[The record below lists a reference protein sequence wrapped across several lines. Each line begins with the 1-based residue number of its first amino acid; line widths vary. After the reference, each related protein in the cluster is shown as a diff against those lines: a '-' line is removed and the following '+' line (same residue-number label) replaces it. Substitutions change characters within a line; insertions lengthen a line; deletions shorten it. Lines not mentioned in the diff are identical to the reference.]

1 MKLSMDLKCVKNYS
15 FKKCTIVM
23 CLNVLPA
30 RMLMHHLHAVPSEVR
45 KGRQSPWNWTYKW

>member
-1 MKLSMDLKCVKNYS
+1 MDLKCVKNDS